1 MFINGGALYIRTPS
15 PDILQPA
22 SSTQVPRPHQ
32 KLQPR
37 HVESGA
43 SRSVRALI
51 PACYYSAVAHH
62 PAGFRQV
69 DRWQRA
75 TAQVQP
81 RGPWGPWNVTGL
93 REGGLV
99 RPKFN
104 SLPKTSNPPQT
115 EHVTPNIPPLTH
127 VAMNRGMVCSLEHM
141 ALGCNITHLIG
152 CHRSEPARMCLFSA
166 PFLDPNMAT
175 CRPVPLCCL

>member
-1 MFINGGALYIRTPS
+1 MH
-15 PDILQPA
+15 PDPFARFPPA
-22 SSTQVPRPHQ
+22 RLKYSSTPPRPHQ
-32 KLQPR
+32 QPHPR

-43 SRSVRALI
+43 SRSFRSFM
-51 PACYYSAVAHH
+51 PPCYHSAVAHH

-81 RGPWGPWNVTGL
+81 RGPWGPWKVTGL
-93 REGGLV
+93 RERGLV
-99 RPKFN
+99 RPKIN

-115 EHVTPNIPPLTH
+115 EHVTPNIPPLAH
-127 VAMNRGMVCSLEHM
+127 VDLNRGMVCSLEHM

-152 CHRSEPARMCLFSA
+152 CHRSEPARLCLFSA

-175 CRPVPLCCL
+175 RRPVPLR